1 MTSIDQHIGIRP
13 IHIRFTTNDN
23 PNTESILTRD
33 MIYIPPKDIERDADI
48 TKTMSEQKEPEQNT
62 LSNGEEEL
70 SQYPFF
76 TDTVRLPMATIL
88 KLSREDQIK
97 LLFNKTFFK
106 QKIGN
111 KTYVDLDERNS
122 NAEFNLKAILN
133 ILLPTSF
140 PVKNNIYETF
150 SGNIKGKTISTN
162 FQSDSSIFE
171 LLFSDED
178 NKYGYVNIGGKT
190 WTVVKINLINDLIN
204 DKTFTPLIQSGIVF
218 KTWKQNK
225 TQEYQND
232 IDQLEKTILTLI
244 KEKLPNIKNLL
255 TADPNKKDEFQSDI
269 VKARKYLSKGSG
281 NQPGVIVPSRY
292 LKDQI
297 DKLFETNDTQIIIKI
312 FSIIEDLRIRSGID
326 RKDYWIPISIAKI
339 EGFTELLKQSNEY
352 VFKKRLIEQLNSL
365 KKVYEIMK
373 KKKQDKVEDPVLR
386 ELLDNRQLQA
396 FLDETLKYK
405 APNRSYSNKLLLDI
419 LDKTDIDIDE
429 FLDFIDYISKVNIEN
444 ERPEEILLTDE
455 KMTERLKTGVMIVSD
470 KQITDDDKDV
480 LGLNINYHYDCLM
493 NLQLIDGMVND
504 DNIEDVTCPYK
515 EQMLNIIYNNLKY
528 AEQKNPM
535 LFYIESKPFIMAST
549 QKGGRI
555 IKKTIRK
562 TKKGGYL
569 GRSIG
574 KSLRKTIKSIQ
585 SVEKKRKKRGNKR
598 ISKSDYK
605 YTSPYN

>member
-1 MTSIDQHIGIRP
+1 MTSIDQQIGIRP

-48 TKTMSEQKEPEQNT
+48 TKTISEQKKPEQNT

-352 VFKKRLIEQLNSL
+352 VFKKGLIEQLTSL

-373 KKKQDKVEDPVLR
+373 KK
-386 ELLDNRQLQA
+386 
-396 FLDETLKYK
+396 
-405 APNRSYSNKLLLDI
+405 NK
-419 LDKTDIDIDE
+419 
-429 FLDFIDYISKVNIEN
+429 
-444 ERPEEILLTDE
+444 
-455 KMTERLKTGVMIVSD
+455 
-470 KQITDDDKDV
+470 
-480 LGLNINYHYDCLM
+480 
-493 NLQLIDGMVND
+493 
-504 DNIEDVTCPYK
+504 
-515 EQMLNIIYNNLKY
+515 
-528 AEQKNPM
+528 
-535 LFYIESKPFIMAST
+535 
-549 QKGGRI
+549 
-555 IKKTIRK
+555 IK
-562 TKKGGYL
+562 
-569 GRSIG
+569 
-574 KSLRKTIKSIQ
+574 
-585 SVEKKRKKRGNKR
+585 
-598 ISKSDYK
+598 
-605 YTSPYN
+605 